1 MLFAVCRWFLWDM
14 NMLDERMIDFAVVDV
29 RSEFQNGRCGQKQPN
44 VTKKKKNVKAFW
56 QTVVKIT

>member
-44 VTKKKKNVKAFW
+44 VPM
-56 QTVVKIT
+56 